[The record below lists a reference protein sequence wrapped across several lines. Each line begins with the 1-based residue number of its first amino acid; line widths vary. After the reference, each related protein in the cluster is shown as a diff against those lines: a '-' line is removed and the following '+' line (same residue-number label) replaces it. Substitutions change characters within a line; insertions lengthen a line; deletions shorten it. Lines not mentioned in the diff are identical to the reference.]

1 MRPGLKFYTDIKDT
15 SLNEK
20 KFNEEKKL
28 VSGTP
33 LLFVERKEHSGNYVV
48 FFETKD
54 GGYEYHPF
62 DNIQG
67 LASGQKSRTLEGCI
81 SKAHTM
87 GLFENDTP
95 VMKVNQAPDGNLNV
109 KVNFKESQKFQEEM
123 DLPRDLENEMIEY
136 ASSCEED
143 GYFPK
148 TVDVIEYLQD
158 EGYNVKPHYAKMI
171 KAFLKKCRAE
181 WEEEHKDDEDEDD
194 FEDFDESKKTP
205 KNKLI
210 EGQYTAELTDKLES
224 DIISAANDN
233 NDGPHVALTDVLE
246 SLEFDYG
253 YNYKDELY
261 PNLGVIAHY
270 LEKAGYIVEE

>member
-33 LLFVERKEHSGNYVV
+33 LLFVERKEHSGNYIV

-109 KVNFKESQKFQEEM
+109 KVNFKESLKNKLRLREGAVCPSAMEDCM
-123 DLPRDLENEMIEY
+123 TDYMTE
-136 ASSCEED
+136 CEED
-143 GYFPK
+143 GYSPDAD
-148 TVDVIEYLQD
+148 DVLEYLND
-158 EGYNVKPHYAKMI
+158 CGYDTTGYEDAI
-171 KAFLKKCRAE
+171 RAFVNECS
-181 WEEEHKDDEDEDD
+181 DDFDDDDDDD
-194 FEDFDESKKTP
+194 FEDFDESKKTS
-205 KNKLI
+205 KNKFV
-210 EGQYTAELTDKLES
+210 EGQYTELSDKLEN
-224 DIISAANDN
+224 DIVLAANTLTQG
-233 NDGPHVALTDVLE
+233 NDCYVGLVDVLE
-246 SLEFDYG
+246 ALEYDFG
-253 YNYKDELY
+253 YNYAAELS
-261 PNLGVIAHY
+261 PKMTAIAKY
-270 LEKAGYIVEE
+270 LEQAGYIVEE

>member
-109 KVNFKESQKFQEEM
+109 KVNFKESLKNKLRFREGAVCPSAMEDCM
-123 DLPRDLENEMIEY
+123 TDYMTE
-136 ASSCEED
+136 CEED
-143 GYFPK
+143 GYSPDAD
-148 TVDVIEYLQD
+148 DVLEYLKDSGFDTTGYEDAIRAFVD
-158 EGYNVKPHYAKMI
+158 E
-171 KAFLKKCRAE
+171 CS
-181 WEEEHKDDEDEDD
+181 DDFDDDDD
-194 FEDFDESKKTP
+194 FEDFDESKKTL
-205 KNKLI
+205 KNRLV
-210 EGQYTAELTDKLES
+210 EGQYTELSDKLES

-261 PNLGVIAHY
+261 PNLSVIAHY